1 MKQRSS
7 RFTSILV
14 YSICFCFAFV
24 CSEKIPKS
32 GVINDE
38 AIELLVS
45 EDLPMDHLYF
55 FAPNYHGGNVT
66 LIESLVPYS
75 NRLIMSIFGYSLRFL
90 HLFFALCYAGACYL
104 FFRLLSS
111 YFQKNL
117 FALYGTVLLGGAS
130 YASFFNRILTRNG
143 ISMLW
148 SCLMLLVLYQ
158 ALKASQSPHNRKGH
172 WFGISVVLTL
182 AFWTYTSFKFIIL
195 AVYLSLGLW
204 CLSQPFPPRHA
215 ARRRVWSHPILSGM
229 FTFCCI
235 SGLLLITQTSFYFT
249 IFRGSY
255 VLDGSWNE
263 LVKKYASHLVSS
275 LLLPMYFQPGGDFLI
290 EVTHA
295 AYNRQMLS
303 IFLAPFFVL
312 GVCDSLTF
320 KKSGFGFQQL
330 VLWIWIL
337 GTAMLALGGPQ
348 LKHHFALFPLVMFLT
363 ICGLWQAAEWIT
375 LIFHPRSCTIVAIMF
390 LMAVIGGETHH
401 LFRKVPLNSLLR
413 LDSGLPAAVA
423 REALQ
428 QAQTASKVYILE
440 GWGRDAVQFYTR
452 QHPAIRYTGNH
463 PTMPI
468 EMETDLQAHQSIV
481 IVTDTDA
488 PPQFFVTHPSLF
500 SRFQQ
505 QTHSGD
511 QWIVTTYFSTSETH
525 HHEEIP

>member
-1 MKQRSS
+1 
-7 RFTSILV
+7 
-14 YSICFCFAFV
+14 
-24 CSEKIPKS
+24 
-32 GVINDE
+32 
-38 AIELLVS
+38 
-45 EDLPMDHLYF
+45 
-55 FAPNYHGGNVT
+55 
-66 LIESLVPYS
+66 
-75 NRLIMSIFGYSLRFL
+75 
-90 HLFFALCYAGACYL
+90 
-104 FFRLLSS
+104 
-111 YFQKNL
+111 
-117 FALYGTVLLGGAS
+117 
-130 YASFFNRILTRNG
+130 
-143 ISMLW
+143 
-148 SCLMLLVLYQ
+148 MLLVLYQ
-158 ALKASQSPHNRKGH
+158 ALKASQSHPNRKGH
-172 WFGISVVLTL
+172 WFGMSVVLTL
-182 AFWTYTSFKFIIL
+182 AFWTYTSFKFMIL

-303 IFLAPFFVL
+303 IFLAPFFVWE
-312 GVCDSLTF
+312 SAT
-320 KKSGFGFQQL
+320 
-330 VLWIWIL
+330 LWHSKNQASVFNNLCCGYWIL

-363 ICGLWQAAEWIT
+363 ICGLWQTAEWIA
-375 LIFHPRSCTIVAIMF
+375 LIFRPSQLRHRRDNVSH
-390 LMAVIGGETHH
+390 GGYRRRNSSSLPEDSSH
-401 LFRKVPLNSLLR
+401 SLLR

-440 GWGRDAVQFYTR
+440 GWGRDAVQFYYQT
-452 QHPAIRYTGNH
+452 HPAIRYTVNH

-468 EMETDLQAHQSIV
+468 EMETDLQAHRSIV

-505 QTHSGD
+505 QTHSGE
-511 QWIVTTYFSTSETH
+511 QWIVTTYFSTSETYY
-525 HHEEIP
+525 HEEIP